1 MQIMAYMH
9 LSQIIPVSMP
19 RYIKADAVSSGLY
32 IVAMWMIRG
41 MYGLLMVL
49 MTIREFWLQ
58 ILLIYQAH
66 FPTFLLEHV
75 NQVV

>member
-32 IVAMWMIRG
+32 IAVMWMIRD
-41 MYGLLMVL
+41 MCGLQMVL
-49 MTIREFWLQ
+49 MTIREF
-58 ILLIYQAH
+58 
-66 FPTFLLEHV
+66 
-75 NQVV
+75 